1 MHEILKNNFCIV
13 KFEATSSVFFHL
25 LCKINNFKI
34 LLIKSGNN
42 KGAIDFQIVLKACF
56 RRNNSGKFHLK

>member
-1 MHEILKNNFCIV
+1 MRESLKNNFFIV
-13 KFEATSSVFFHL
+13 KFEATSSVFFHV

-42 KGAIDFQIVLKACF
+42 KGATNFQMVLKACF
-56 RRNNSGKFHLK
+56 RRNNSGKFHPK